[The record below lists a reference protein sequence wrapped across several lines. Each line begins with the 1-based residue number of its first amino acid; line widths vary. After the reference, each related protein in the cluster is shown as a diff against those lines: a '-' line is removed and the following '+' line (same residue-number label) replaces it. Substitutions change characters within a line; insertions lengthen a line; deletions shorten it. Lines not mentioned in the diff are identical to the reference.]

1 MRGQMNDMPDTM
13 LPPVRLAIRYA
24 PAPLRPVFAV
34 LLELDAR
41 FADVVGTAREPLIA
55 QMKLAWWRDAVQ
67 APPDQRPKGEPLLAR
82 LYALNNAALN
92 NAVLTLANAWEQLI
106 GEADWPA
113 PLIHDFA
120 QHRGQAVFATYAQL
134 CGLPGDYTGI
144 AAQWALDD
152 LRMRF
157 GNRVPDAATQ
167 NAPLPRSRVVRPLTI
182 LALSVRCVS
191 GPRLIIHALTGL

>member
-24 PAPLRPVFAV
+24 PAPLRPLFAV

-82 LYALNNAALN
+82 AYALDNP
-92 NAVLTLANAWEQLI
+92 VLYDAMVALANAWEQLI
-106 GEADWPA
+106 GADDWPA

-120 QHRGQAVFATYAQL
+120 QQRGQAVFATYAKL
-134 CGLPGDYTGI
+134 GGLPGDYTSI
-144 AAQWALDD
+144 AAQWAVDD

-157 GNRVPDAATQ
+157 GDRVPGAPAK
-167 NAPLPRSRVVRPLTI
+167 NAPLPQNRARRPLTI
-182 LALSVRCVS
+182 LALSVRSVS
-191 GPRLIIHALTGL
+191 GPRLIIHALTGR